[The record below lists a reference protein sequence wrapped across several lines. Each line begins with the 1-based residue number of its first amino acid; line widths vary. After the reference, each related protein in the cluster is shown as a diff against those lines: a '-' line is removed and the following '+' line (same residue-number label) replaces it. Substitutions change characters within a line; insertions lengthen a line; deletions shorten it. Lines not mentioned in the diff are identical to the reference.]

1 MMCYRRYMDTR
12 ERLVKAAA
20 ELLID
25 GGKEAVSTRAV
36 ASAAGVQAPTLYRL
50 FGDKDGLLD
59 AVAAYGF
66 SDYLA
71 TKHAM
76 GASDNPVDDLRRGW
90 EMHIGFGLA
99 RPAFYLLMYG
109 EPRKREA
116 RLEAD
121 AMLREIISR
130 IAAVGRLT
138 VPVEQAAQFVH
149 AAGMGVVLSL
159 IATPEEERDL
169 ELITF
174 SREQV
179 IRAITT
185 DVMPDEPTD
194 IPSRAI
200 ALRVALEED
209 PPLMLSPAERAL
221 LAEWLNRVA
230 K

>member
-1 MMCYRRYMDTR
+1 MDTR

-20 ELLID
+20 ELLIE

-90 EMHIGFGLA
+90 ELHIGFGLA

-121 AMLREIISR
+121 AVLRGIIGR
-130 IAAVGRLT
+130 IASAGRLA

-149 AAGMGVVLSL
+149 ATGLGVVLAL
-159 IATPEEERDL
+159 IATPEDERDL
-169 ELITF
+169 GLIEFT
-174 SREQV
+174 RENV
-179 IRAITT
+179 IAAITT
-185 DVMPDEPTD
+185 DVEPDELRD

-200 ALRVALEED
+200 ALKAAMEED
-209 PPLMLSPAERAL
+209 PPRMLSPAERAL
-221 LAEWLNRVA
+221 LAEWLDRVA

>member
-1 MMCYRRYMDTR
+1 MDTR

-90 EMHIGFGLA
+90 ELHIGFGLA

>member
-1 MMCYRRYMDTR
+1 MDTR

-20 ELLID
+20 DLLIE

-59 AVAAYGF
+59 AVAGFGF

-90 EMHIGFGLA
+90 ELHIGFGLA

-109 EPRKREA
+109 EPRKRAA

-130 IAAVGRLT
+130 IASAGRLT

-149 AAGMGVVLSL
+149 AAGMGVVLAL

-169 ELITF
+169 GLITF

-185 DVMPDEPTD
+185 DAAPDEPTD

-209 PPLMLSPAERAL
+209 PPLMLSPAERVL

>member
-1 MMCYRRYMDTR
+1 MDTR

-20 ELLID
+20 ELLIE

-66 SDYLA
+66 ADYLA

-90 EMHIGFGLA
+90 ELHIGFGLA

-149 AAGMGVVLSL
+149 AAGTGVVLSL

-185 DVMPDEPTD
+185 DAEPDEPTD
-194 IPSRAI
+194 IPSRAV
-200 ALRVALEED
+200 ALKAALEED

-221 LAEWLNRVA
+221 LAEWLDRVA

>member
-1 MMCYRRYMDTR
+1 MDTR

-20 ELLID
+20 DLLVE

-59 AVAAYGF
+59 AVAAFGF

-71 TKHAM
+71 TKQAM
-76 GASDNPVDDLRRGW
+76 GASDDPVDDLRRGW
-90 EMHIGFGLA
+90 ELHIGFGLA

-116 RLEAD
+116 RLTAD

-130 IAAVGRLT
+130 IASAGRLT

-149 AAGMGVVLSL
+149 AAGMGVVLAL
-159 IATPEEERDL
+159 IATPEEDRDL

-185 DVMPDEPTD
+185 DAAPDEPTD

-209 PPLMLSPAERAL
+209 PPLMLSPAERVL

>member
-1 MMCYRRYMDTR
+1 MDTR
-12 ERLVKAAA
+12 ERLVRAAA
-20 ELLID
+20 DLLVE

-36 ASAAGVQAPTLYRL
+36 AAAAGVQAPTLYRL

-59 AVAAYGF
+59 AVAAFGF
-66 SDYLA
+66 SGYLA

-76 GASDNPVDDLRRGW
+76 GATDDPVDDLRKGW
-90 EMHIGFGLA
+90 ELHIGFGLA

-116 RLEAD
+116 RLQAD
-121 AMLREIISR
+121 AMLREIIGR
-130 IAAVGRLT
+130 IAGAGRLT

-149 AAGMGVVLSL
+149 ATGLGVVLAL

-169 ELITF
+169 SLITF
-174 SREQV
+174 TRENV

-185 DVMPDEPTD
+185 DASPDEPTD

-200 ALRVALEED
+200 ALRAALQED
-209 PPLMLSPAERAL
+209 PPRMLSHAERVL
-221 LAEWLNRVA
+221 LAEWLDRVA

>member
-1 MMCYRRYMDTR
+1 MDTR

-20 ELLID
+20 ELLIE

-36 ASAAGVQAPTLYRL
+36 ATAAGVQAPTLYRL

-59 AVAAYGF
+59 AVAAHGF
-66 SDYLA
+66 ADYLA

-90 EMHIGFGLA
+90 ELHIGFGLA

-109 EPRKREA
+109 EPRKRAA

-138 VPVEQAAQFVH
+138 VPIDQAAQFVH

-185 DVMPDEPTD
+185 EVAPDEPTD

-200 ALRVALEED
+200 ALKVALDED

-221 LAEWLNRVA
+221 LAEWLDRVA

>member
-1 MMCYRRYMDTR
+1 MDTR

-20 ELLID
+20 ELLIE

-66 SDYLA
+66 ADYLA

-76 GASDNPVDDLRRGW
+76 SASDNPVDDLRRGW
-90 EMHIGFGLA
+90 ELHIGFGLA

-109 EPRKREA
+109 EPRKRAA

-159 IATPEEERDL
+159 IATPEEDRDL

-185 DVMPDEPTD
+185 DTEPDEPTD

-200 ALRVALEED
+200 ALKVAMEED

-221 LAEWLNRVA
+221 LAEWLDRVA

>member
-1 MMCYRRYMDTR
+1 MCYRRYMDTR

-90 EMHIGFGLA
+90 ELHIGFGLA

-159 IATPEEERDL
+159 IATPEDERDL

>member
-1 MMCYRRYMDTR
+1 MDTR

-20 ELLID
+20 DLLVE
-25 GGKEAVSTRAV
+25 GGREAVSTRAV

-59 AVAAYGF
+59 AVAAFGF

-76 GASDNPVDDLRRGW
+76 GATDDPVDDLRRGW
-90 EMHIGFGLA
+90 ELHIGFGLA

-116 RLEAD
+116 RLQAD

-130 IAAVGRLT
+130 IAGAGRLT

-149 AAGMGVVLSL
+149 ATGLGVVLAL
-159 IATPEEERDL
+159 IATPEEDRDL

-174 SREQV
+174 AREQV

-185 DVMPDEPTD
+185 DVAPDEPTD

-209 PPLMLSPAERAL
+209 PPLMLSPAERVL

>member
-1 MMCYRRYMDTR
+1 MDTR

-20 ELLID
+20 DLLIE

-90 EMHIGFGLA
+90 ELHIGFGLA

-116 RLEAD
+116 RMEAD

-149 AAGMGVVLSL
+149 AV
-159 IATPEEERDL
+159 
-169 ELITF
+169 TF

-185 DVMPDEPTD
+185 DVSPDEPTD

-221 LAEWLNRVA
+221 LAEWLDRVA

>member
-1 MMCYRRYMDTR
+1 MCYRRYMDTR

-20 ELLID
+20 ELLIE

-59 AVAAYGF
+59 AVAGFGF

-90 EMHIGFGLA
+90 ELHIGFGLA

-109 EPRKREA
+109 EPRKRES

-130 IAAVGRLT
+130 IASAGRLT

-149 AAGMGVVLSL
+149 AAGMGVVLAL

-169 ELITF
+169 GLITF

-185 DVMPDEPTD
+185 DTAPDEPSD

-209 PPLMLSPAERAL
+209 PPLMLSPAERVL

>member
-1 MMCYRRYMDTR
+1 MDTR

-20 ELLID
+20 DLLIE

-59 AVAAYGF
+59 AVAAFGF

-90 EMHIGFGLA
+90 ELHIGFGLA

-109 EPRKREA
+109 EPRRRPA

-130 IAAVGRLT
+130 IASAGRLT

-149 AAGMGVVLSL
+149 AAGMGVVLAL
-159 IATPEEERDL
+159 IATPEEDRDL

-185 DVMPDEPTD
+185 DVAPDEPTD

-209 PPLMLSPAERAL
+209 PPLMLSPAERVL

>member
-1 MMCYRRYMDTR
+1 MCYRRYMDTR

-20 ELLID
+20 DLLIE

-66 SDYLA
+66 AGYLA

-90 EMHIGFGLA
+90 ELHIGFGLA

-130 IAAVGRLT
+130 IASAGRLT

-159 IATPEEERDL
+159 IATPEAERDL
-169 ELITF
+169 GLITF

-185 DVMPDEPTD
+185 DASPDEPTD

-200 ALRVALEED
+200 ALRVALAED

-221 LAEWLNRVA
+221 LAEWLDRVA

>member
-1 MMCYRRYMDTR
+1 MCYRRYMDTR

-20 ELLID
+20 DLLVE

-59 AVAAYGF
+59 AVAAFGF

-90 EMHIGFGLA
+90 ELHIGFGLA

-109 EPRKREA
+109 EPRKRAA

-130 IAAVGRLT
+130 IASAGRLT

-149 AAGMGVVLSL
+149 AAGMGVVLAL
-159 IATPEEERDL
+159 IATPEEDRDL

-185 DVMPDEPTD
+185 DVAPDEPTD

-209 PPLMLSPAERAL
+209 PPLMLSPAERVL

>member
-1 MMCYRRYMDTR
+1 MDTR

-20 ELLID
+20 ELLIE
-25 GGKEAVSTRAV
+25 GGREAVSTRAV

-59 AVAAYGF
+59 AVAAFGF
-66 SDYLA
+66 SSYLA

-90 EMHIGFGLA
+90 ELHVGFGLA

-109 EPRKREA
+109 ESRKREA

-130 IAAVGRLT
+130 IAAAGRLT

-159 IATPEEERDL
+159 IATPESERDL
-169 ELITF
+169 GLITF

-179 IRAITT
+179 IRAITA
-185 DVMPDEPTD
+185 DASPDEPTD

-200 ALRVALEED
+200 ALRVALAED

-221 LAEWLNRVA
+221 LAEWLDRVA

>member
-1 MMCYRRYMDTR
+1 MDTR

-90 EMHIGFGLA
+90 ELHIGFGLA

-185 DVMPDEPTD
+185 DVLPDEPTD

>member
-1 MMCYRRYMDTR
+1 MCYRRYMDTR

-20 ELLID
+20 DLLIE

-59 AVAAYGF
+59 AVAAFGF

-90 EMHIGFGLA
+90 ELHIGFGLA

-116 RLEAD
+116 RLTAD

-130 IAAVGRLT
+130 IASAGRLT

-149 AAGMGVVLSL
+149 AAGMGVVLAL
-159 IATPEEERDL
+159 IATPEEDRDL

-185 DVMPDEPTD
+185 DVAPDEPTD

-209 PPLMLSPAERAL
+209 PPLMLSPAERVL

>member
-1 MMCYRRYMDTR
+1 MCYRRYMDTR

-20 ELLID
+20 DLLIE

-59 AVAAYGF
+59 AVAAHGF

-76 GASDNPVDDLRRGW
+76 GASDDPVDDLRRGW
-90 EMHIGFGLA
+90 ELHIGFGLA

-130 IAAVGRLT
+130 IAAAGRLT

-149 AAGMGVVLSL
+149 AAGMGVVLAL
-159 IATPEEERDL
+159 IATPEQERDL
-169 ELITF
+169 GLITF

-179 IRAITT
+179 IRAITSEAS
-185 DVMPDEPTD
+185 PDGASD

-200 ALRVALEED
+200 ALKVALEEE

-221 LAEWLNRVA
+221 LAEWLDRVA

>member
-1 MMCYRRYMDTR
+1 MDTR
-12 ERLVKAAA
+12 ARLVKAAA
-20 ELLID
+20 DLLIE

-66 SDYLA
+66 ADYLA

-90 EMHIGFGLA
+90 ELHIGFGLA

-185 DVMPDEPTD
+185 DVLPDEPTD

>member
-1 MMCYRRYMDTR
+1 MDTR

-20 ELLID
+20 DLLIE

-50 FGDKDGLLD
+50 FGDKEGLLD
-59 AVAAYGF
+59 AVATYGF
-66 SDYLA
+66 AGYLA
-71 TKHAM
+71 DKHAM
-76 GASDNPVDDLRRGW
+76 GETGDPVADLRRGM
-90 EMHIGFGLA
+90 ELHIGFGLA

-121 AMLREIISR
+121 AMLRAIISR
-130 IAAVGRLT
+130 IGSAGRLA

-149 AAGMGVVLSL
+149 AAGMGVVLAL

-169 ELITF
+169 GLIAFTQ
-174 SREQV
+174 EKV
-179 IRAITT
+179 IGAITT
-185 DVMPDEPTD
+185 EAAPQGPTD

-200 ALRVALEED
+200 ALRVALQED
-209 PPLMLSPAERAL
+209 PPQALSPAERVL
-221 LAEWLNRVA
+221 LAEWLDRVA

>member
-1 MMCYRRYMDTR
+1 MPLVLLFFGI
-12 ERLVKAAA
+12 RLLRAPQEGNATNRMVVGTILMTFAATGLVHLSHGIPNPPDGAGGMRAAGGIIGFLASSPLAAA
-20 ELLID
+20 VTSVGAVPLLVLL
-25 GGKEAVSTRAV
+25 GF
-36 ASAAGVQAPTLYRL
+36 Y
-50 FGDKDGLLD
+50 GLL
-59 AVAAYGF
+59 V
-66 SDYLA
+66 LTA
-71 TKHAM
+71 T
-76 GASDNPVDDLRRGW
+76 PVHQIPHRLHQIANLG
-90 EMHIGFGLA
+90 
-99 RPAFYLLMYG
+99 RP
-109 EPRKREA
+109 
-116 RLEAD
+116 
-121 AMLREIISR
+121 
-130 IAAVGRLT
+130 
-138 VPVEQAAQFVH
+138 
-149 AAGMGVVLSL
+149 

>member
-1 MMCYRRYMDTR
+1 
-12 ERLVKAAA
+12 
-20 ELLID
+20 
-25 GGKEAVSTRAV
+25 
-36 ASAAGVQAPTLYRL
+36 
-50 FGDKDGLLD
+50 
-59 AVAAYGF
+59 
-66 SDYLA
+66 
-71 TKHAM
+71 M

-90 EMHIGFGLA
+90 ELHIGFGLA

-138 VPVEQAAQFVH
+138 VPIEQATQFVH
-149 AAGMGVVLSL
+149 AAGTGMVLTL

-169 ELITF
+169 GLITF

-185 DVMPDEPTD
+185 DVTPDEPTD

-200 ALRVALEED
+200 ALRAALEED

-221 LAEWLNRVA
+221 LAEWLDRVA

>member
-1 MMCYRRYMDTR
+1 MDTR

-20 ELLID
+20 DLLVE

-36 ASAAGVQAPTLYRL
+36 AAAAGVQAPTLYRL

-59 AVAAYGF
+59 AVAGFGF
-66 SDYLA
+66 SDYL
-71 TKHAM
+71 TSKHAM
-76 GASDNPVDDLRRGW
+76 GAGDDPVDDLRGGW
-90 EMHIGFGLA
+90 DLHIGFGLA

-109 EPRKREA
+109 EPRKRAA

-130 IAAVGRLT
+130 IAAAGRLT

-149 AAGMGVVLSL
+149 AAGMGVVLAL
-159 IATPEEERDL
+159 LATPEEERDL

-174 SREQV
+174 SRENV

-185 DVMPDEPTD
+185 DVAPDAPTD

-221 LAEWLNRVA
+221 LAEWLDRVA

>member
-1 MMCYRRYMDTR
+1 MDTR
-12 ERLVKAAA
+12 ERLVRAAA
-20 ELLID
+20 DLLVE

-36 ASAAGVQAPTLYRL
+36 AAAAGVQAPTLYRL

-59 AVAAYGF
+59 AVAAFGF

-90 EMHIGFGLA
+90 ELHIGFGLA

-116 RLEAD
+116 RLQAD

-130 IAAVGRLT
+130 IASAGRLT

-149 AAGMGVVLSL
+149 ATGLGVVLAL
-159 IATPEEERDL
+159 IATPEQDRDL

-174 SREQV
+174 AREQV

-185 DVMPDEPTD
+185 DVAPDEPTD

>member
-1 MMCYRRYMDTR
+1 MDTR

-20 ELLID
+20 DLLVE

-36 ASAAGVQAPTLYRL
+36 ATAAGVQAPTLYRL

-59 AVAAYGF
+59 AVAAHGF
-66 SDYLA
+66 AGYLSS
-71 TKHAM
+71 KHAL
-76 GASDNPVDDLRRGW
+76 GATDDPVDDLRRGW
-90 EMHIGFGLA
+90 DLHIGFGLE

-130 IAAVGRLT
+130 IASAGRLA

-149 AAGMGVVLSL
+149 ATGLGVVLAL
-159 IATPEEERDL
+159 IATPEDERDL
-169 ELITF
+169 GLIAFT
-174 SREQV
+174 RENV
-179 IRAITT
+179 LRAITV
-185 DVMPDEPTD
+185 DVAPDEPTD

-200 ALRVALEED
+200 ALRTALEED
-209 PPLMLSPAERAL
+209 PPRMMSPAERAL
-221 LAEWLNRVA
+221 LAEWLDRVA

>member
-1 MMCYRRYMDTR
+1 MDTR
-12 ERLVKAAA
+12 ERLVRAAA
-20 ELLID
+20 DLLIE

-36 ASAAGVQAPTLYRL
+36 AAAAGVQAPTLYRL

-59 AVAAYGF
+59 AVAGFGF
-66 SDYLA
+66 SGYLES
-71 TKHAM
+71 KHAM
-76 GASDNPVDDLRRGW
+76 GVGGDPVDDLRGGW
-90 EMHIGFGLA
+90 DLHIGFGLA

-109 EPRKREA
+109 EPRKRAA

-121 AMLREIISR
+121 AMLREIIGR
-130 IAAVGRLT
+130 IAAAGRLT

-149 AAGMGVVLSL
+149 AAGMGVVLAL
-159 IATPEEERDL
+159 LATPEEDRDL
-169 ELITF
+169 GLIMF

-185 DVMPDEPTD
+185 DTAPDGPTD

-200 ALRVALEED
+200 ALRAALEED
-209 PPLMLSPAERAL
+209 PPLVLSPAERVL
-221 LAEWLNRVA
+221 LAEWLDRVA

>member
-1 MMCYRRYMDTR
+1 MCYRRYMDTR

-20 ELLID
+20 DLLIE

-59 AVAAYGF
+59 AVAAFGF

-90 EMHIGFGLA
+90 ELHIGFGLA

-109 EPRKREA
+109 EPRRRPA

-130 IAAVGRLT
+130 IASAGRLT

-149 AAGMGVVLSL
+149 AAGMGVVLAL
-159 IATPEEERDL
+159 IATPEEDRDL

-185 DVMPDEPTD
+185 DVAPDEPTD

-209 PPLMLSPAERAL
+209 PPLMLSPAERVL

>member
-1 MMCYRRYMDTR
+1 MCYRRYMDTR

-20 ELLID
+20 DLLIE

-59 AVAAYGF
+59 AVAAFGF

-90 EMHIGFGLA
+90 ELHIGFGLA

-109 EPRKREA
+109 EPRKRAA

-130 IAAVGRLT
+130 IASAGRLT

-149 AAGMGVVLSL
+149 AAGMGVVLAL
-159 IATPEEERDL
+159 IATPEEDRDL
-169 ELITF
+169 EIITF

-185 DVMPDEPTD
+185 DAAPDEPTD